1 MVSVEHNDPINE
13 KILAISEDK
22 IEGFVREP
30 FEEIAE
36 RSGVEVDVVMA
47 RIGAMLRAGTIRRV
61 RQTLLATNLADGALV
76 AWKVGEDKMDAAFD
90 FMFQRDPFS
99 GHVVLRSTD
108 TLTAGSDYKLWTTV
122 KVPHGFS
129 LEEHC
134 RLLAGKVGAERFR
147 IMPAKGIFTLGVGH
161 VRRKAIE
168 PGSRA
173 DIPAKMIEVR
183 AVELSER
190 EWAVLLALITGYALF
205 FFISKHVHHVCP
217 ACAASHFDADATRH
231 FSEIATALIVALAIH
246 STTDG
251 LALGIQGE
259 TPGTGATKW
268 SLFSALCIHKV
279 PEGLALGGLL
289 IGAGLQRA
297 AAVGWVAA
305 VEATTLLGG
314 VIGYF
319 LLTNISMLWLGLIM
333 AHVGGGF
340 IYLATHA
347 VVGEMLK
354 HGKKLVLTS
363 FALGIALI
371 AVLNIGLRLVR

>member
-1 MVSVEHNDPINE
+1 MVDTLWQVVAAYGFALIGGGISTSLRLEHKP
-13 KILAISEDK
+13 LCALIS
-22 IEGFVREP
+22 F
-30 FEEIAE
+30 A
-36 RSGVEVDVVMA
+36 
-47 RIGAMLRAGTIRRV
+47 AGT
-61 RQTLLATNLADGALV
+61 LLGVTFFAILPESLSYSGAWPV
-76 AWKVGEDKMDAAFD
+76 
-90 FMFQRDPFS
+90 
-99 GHVVLRSTD
+99 
-108 TLTAGSDYKLWTTV
+108 
-122 KVPHGFS
+122 
-129 LEEHC
+129 
-134 RLLAGKVGAERFR
+134 VGA
-147 IMPAKGIFTLGVGH
+147 A
-161 VRRKAIE
+161 A
-168 PGSRA
+168 
-173 DIPAKMIEVR
+173 
-183 AVELSER
+183 
-190 EWAVLLALITGYALF
+190 TGYLLF

-251 LALGIQGE
+251 LVLGIQQE
-259 TPGTGATKW
+259 APSMDATKW

-289 IGAGLQRA
+289 IGAGLQQA

-319 LLTNISMLWLGLIM
+319 FLTNISMLWLGLIM

-347 VVGEMLK
+347 VIGEMLK

-371 AVLNIGLRLVR
+371 AVLNVGLRLLR